1 MGRAQVAD
9 VVRQLGVDAEGQ
21 DVIDGVGAGLAAQ
34 PADVVGLEHL
44 LA

>member
-9 VVRQLGVDAEGQ
+9 VVGEFGVDAEGQ
-21 DVIDGVGAGLAAQ
+21 DVIDRVGAWLAAQ
-34 PADVVGLEHL
+34 PADVVSVKHL